1 MKKSKPKT
9 WPYTSSAC
17 TKILGSIVIGVFSLV
32 ASHTSCS
39 TSNRPGF
46 HSDVQ
51 VEAYFTPDE
60 PCMDLI
66 IYNILSAKKL
76 ILVQAYVITSE
87 KIVHALIKA
96 HQGKVN
102 VQLLVDKNAPTS
114 KGSKIDLILQH
125 GIPVIVDKT
134 AGLSHNKIMIIDD
147 EYVITGSF
155 NWTNGAQTR
164 NAENIVIIKGEHH
177 NRKFKNNWYRR
188 AGLGEKLKEKN
199 SY

>member
-1 MKKSKPKT
+1 MKI
-9 WPYTSSAC
+9 
-17 TKILGSIVIGVFSLV
+17 ILQD
-32 ASHTSCS
+32 
-39 TSNRPGF
+39 R
-46 HSDVQ
+46 
-51 VEAYFTPDE
+51 
-60 PCMDLI
+60 LI

-96 HQGKVN
+96 HQGKVK

-125 GIPVIVDKT
+125 GIPVTVDKT

-164 NAENIVIIKGEHH
+164 NAENIVS
-177 NRKFKNNWYRR
+177 R
-188 AGLGEKLKEKN
+188 
-199 SY
+199 S